1 VEVEVR
7 GVCRTRGVHE
17 RAGLPLNFL
26 ARFRTDTMVGHV
38 VGLILA
44 PQHGITVDL
53 YRFERVKDQHARG
66 ARGAGARYIFDA
78 CVRSEVT
85 ALHVYSFLLT
95 TVDSF
100 PSAVLTNLRIAE
112 GRYGTREAD
121 EQWTSLRT
129 RSKATCC
136 RDTRTS

>member
-1 VEVEVR
+1 MEVEVEVEVR

-26 ARFRTDTMVGHV
+26 ARVRTDTMVGHV

-66 ARGAGARYIFDA
+66 ARGAGARRSLLVW

-85 ALHVYSFLLT
+85 AL
-95 TVDSF
+95 
-100 PSAVLTNLRIAE
+100 
-112 GRYGTREAD
+112 
-121 EQWTSLRT
+121 
-129 RSKATCC
+129 TCTGEC
-136 RDTRTS
+136 